1 VRRKTSAE
9 ASWHEHERNHEKR
22 KKIKM
27 KRHVAGA
34 MRSVTTKKEDRKQGR
49 GEGTDVCKETE
60 KRFVRRL
67 QRTRETRQKKK
78 GPVEKKKSCITTF
91 LSFFFKKN
99 KKKSPGLVNFQ
110 AGWRGAR
117 TVFKSSIPSTVAQE
131 KGDSGGRCSSSPK
144 KIKKFAQHL
153 GRVLSKWPKS

>member
-1 VRRKTSAE
+1 
-9 ASWHEHERNHEKR
+9 
-22 KKIKM
+22 
-27 KRHVAGA
+27 

-91 LSFFFKKN
+91 LSFFFKK
-99 KKKSPGLVNFQ
+99 KKKKVTWPCKLS
-110 AGWRGAR
+110 
-117 TVFKSSIPSTVAQE
+117 
-131 KGDSGGRCSSSPK
+131 
-144 KIKKFAQHL
+144 
-153 GRVLSKWPKS
+153 GRVARREDSVQK